1 MKASTTLISITTLFL
16 FACGGETSLGG
27 LDGGNPASG
36 AGGAGT
42 TAATSSAASTT
53 ASTTMGAGGKTS
65 GTTTG
70 GSGGSSAGQGGS
82 SGGGTGGKIPI
93 DAGDPCLAAK
103 CPAGT
108 FCVAEP
114 VACIPEANC
123 PPFAAR
129 CEVSCGGFA
138 AFPCP
143 GLGTCVDNPY
153 DNCDPMRGGA
163 DCGGLCRCTAMA
175 KCSAGQVWD
184 SSPTVC
190 SCVGGPDAGGDAGPL
205 CGKIRC
211 AAGKVCCNPV
221 MDICTD
227 PGMTCIQ

>member
-1 MKASTTLISITTLFL
+1 MKASTTLITVATLFL

-36 AGGAGT
+36 TGGAGT

-53 ASTTMGAGGKTS
+53 ASTTNGAGGATS

-70 GSGGSSAGQGGS
+70 GAGGSSAGKGGS
-82 SGGGTGGKIPI
+82 TGTGGKVPI
-93 DAGDPCLAAK
+93 DAGDPCMAAK

-129 CEVSCGGFA
+129 CEVQCGGFGG
-138 AFPCP
+138 FPCP

-153 DNCDPMRGGA
+153 DDCDPMHGGA
-163 DCGGLCRCTAMA
+163 DCGGLCRCDAFA
-175 KCSAGQVWD
+175 KCQNADHWD

-205 CGKIRC
+205 CGKIKC
-211 AAGKVCCNPV
+211 PAGQVCCNPV
-221 MDICTD
+221 MDICVN